1 MLKNL
6 KYYSEYITESEELE
20 APLKGYT
27 ADQIIARIEEMME
40 ILSDDVRFG
49 VPSDNL
55 GRALTYRDANGAI
68 QRIKDLQ
75 HYYDSNDEDVRY
87 YCWSIAYNGSWKAT
101 KNLKSKIEA
110 AGGLG
115 PHPNNISLKNLI
127 EYFTQ
132 NPEDSDN
139 VRSLSIS
146 IDAKKVRKSQSVNQ
160 EKEEQ
165 AQEETAQET
174 AKETQQDTQ
183 NQGQETGEQ

>member
-20 APLKGYT
+20 SPLKGYT

-40 ILSDDVRFG
+40 ILSDEVRFG

-101 KNLKSKIEA
+101 KNLKSKIES

-115 PHPNNISLKNLI
+115 SQPNNISLKNLI
-127 EYFTQ
+127 DYFTQ

-146 IDAKKVRKSQSVNQ
+146 IDAKKVRKSQNAGQ
-160 EKEEQ
+160 EKAEEPEEQ
-165 AQEETAQET
+165 PTNQPDTQKQEEATE
-174 AKETQQDTQ
+174 
-183 NQGQETGEQ
+183 EQ

>member
-6 KYYSEYITESEELE
+6 KYYSDYITESEELE

-75 HYYDSNDEDVRY
+75 HYYDSNDEQVRY

-115 PHPNNISLKNLI
+115 SQPNNISLKNLI
-127 EYFTQ
+127 DYFTQ

-146 IDAKKVRKSQSVNQ
+146 IDAKKVRKSQNVNQ
-160 EKEEQ
+160 EKDEQ
-165 AQEETAQET
+165 PTAET
-174 AKETQQDTQ
+174 KQDTQ
-183 NQGQETGEQ
+183 NQGQETEEQ

>member
-75 HYYDSNDEDVRY
+75 HYYDSNDEQVRY

-115 PHPNNISLKNLI
+115 PHANNISLKNLI
-127 EYFTQ
+127 DYFTQ

-146 IDAKKVRKSQSVNQ
+146 IDAKKVRKSQNVNQ
-160 EKEEQ
+160 EKDEQ
-165 AQEETAQET
+165 PQEET

-183 NQGQETGEQ
+183 NQGQETEEQ

>member
-6 KYYSEYITESEELE
+6 KYYSDYITESEELE

-75 HYYDSNDEDVRY
+75 HYYDSNDEQVRY
-87 YCWSIAYNGSWKAT
+87 
-101 KNLKSKIEA
+101 
-110 AGGLG
+110 
-115 PHPNNISLKNLI
+115 
-127 EYFTQ
+127 
-132 NPEDSDN
+132 
-139 VRSLSIS
+139 
-146 IDAKKVRKSQSVNQ
+146 
-160 EKEEQ
+160 
-165 AQEETAQET
+165 
-174 AKETQQDTQ
+174 
-183 NQGQETGEQ
+183 